1 MHSTKQDNNKFLIA
15 LIKAVTVLLTYFN
28 CATLSNTQIQLQQSF
43 IVVHNN
49 YISSVFFL
57 TRERGKERKQQ
68 HSYTAKK
75 NLTRINIGKHEN
87 NFPTFAK

>member
-49 YISSVFFL
+49 YISSVFF
-57 TRERGKERKQQ
+57 REREIE
-68 HSYTAKK
+68 SNNTVYTVKK

-87 NFPTFAK
+87 NFPTFAE